1 MNEMSCPK
9 CGSDKIQ
16 FDCNVELASDGSFC
30 LVNAVCCFC
39 DAALEA
45 QYNFVSFEIVEEEN

>member
-9 CGSDKIQ
+9 CGSDSIQ
-16 FDCNVELASDGSFC
+16 FDRNVELASDGSFC

-45 QYNFVSFEIVEEEN
+45 QYNFLSFETVEE